1 MKENDTIEL
10 LKECNSGIKMA
21 VDSIDEVM
29 DNIKNDQMRDILSHS
44 RAEHEKLGN
53 ETHALLTSYHQK
65 DEDPSMIAKSMSWMK
80 TNMKMT
86 MNPGD
91 DTIADLMCAG
101 CDMGVRSLGKYLNR
115 YNDADEK
122 ARDMT
127 RQVISLEEKLSKD
140 LRCYL

>member
-1 MKENDTIEL
+1 MRENDTVEL

-21 VDSIDEVM
+21 VDSIDEVT

-44 RAEHEKLGN
+44 KAEHEKLGN

-80 TNMKMT
+80 MNMKMT

-101 CDMGVRSLGKYLNR
+101 CDMGVRSLSKYLNR

-127 RQVISLEEKLSKD
+127 RQVISLEEKLSED